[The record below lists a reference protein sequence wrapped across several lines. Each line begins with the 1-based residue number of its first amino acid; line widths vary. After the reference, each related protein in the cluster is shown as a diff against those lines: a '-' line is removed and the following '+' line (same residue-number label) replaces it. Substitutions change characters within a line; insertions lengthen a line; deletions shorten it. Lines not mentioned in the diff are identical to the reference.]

1 MRKVGSC
8 CLLKYSI
15 RMTFTKVE
23 TQKHTF
29 VSMLRK
35 VMCIQGIRDA
45 EEIFDCPQVAVFD
58 TAFHGTMPP
67 KAYMYAIPFQLYKEL
82 GVRRYGFHGTSYE
95 YLLEQTGYVLNKPK
109 DDLNLIIFH
118 LGAGASM
125 AAIKQGKCID
135 TTMGLTPLPG
145 LVMATRSGDIDP
157 AIWQMLAT
165 EKGLSNEEISTM
177 LNKESG
183 MFGLCGEKD
192 MRAVWDA
199 IEEGSKQHK
208 LALDVF
214 IHRIR
219 TYLGAYL
226 VHLQGQVDAL
236 VFSAG
241 IGEASARTRRCICEG
256 LEGFGIEID
265 AGKNTEGKSKKPMQ
279 IQKES
284 SKIKILVIQTDEE
297 LHIARQT
304 LQVINSHYQMT
315 SRGA

>member
-1 MRKVGSC
+1 M
-8 CLLKYSI
+8 
-15 RMTFTKVE
+15 
-23 TQKHTF
+23 
-29 VSMLRK
+29 
-35 VMCIQGIRDA
+35 
-45 EEIFDCPQVAVFD
+45 AVFD

-67 KAYMYAIPFQLYKEL
+67 KAYLYAIPFRLYKEL

-95 YLLEQTGYVLNKPK
+95 YLLGQTENVLNKPK

-125 AAIKQGKCID
+125 AAIKQGRCID

-241 IGEASARTRRCICEG
+241 IGEASARTRTCICEG

-279 IQKES
+279 IHKES
-284 SKIKILVIQTDEE
+284 SKVKILVIPTDEE
-297 LHIARQT
+297 LHIAQQT
-304 LQVINSHYQMT
+304 LQVINSHHQTT